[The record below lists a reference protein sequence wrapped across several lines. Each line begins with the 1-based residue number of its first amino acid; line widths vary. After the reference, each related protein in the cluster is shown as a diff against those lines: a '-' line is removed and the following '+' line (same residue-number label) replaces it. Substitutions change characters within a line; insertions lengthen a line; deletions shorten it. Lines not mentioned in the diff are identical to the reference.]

1 MAESSTR
8 RTLHS
13 AVGRASA
20 ARALFPTLLSH
31 LVSTG
36 TLFCRFR
43 RLIAILV
50 PLPADGLELD
60 PRVVHPVVEDPRQD
74 PDEAVGDDVK
84 VPQGEVTLVQLA
96 VHEDAIDELLH
107 RALAPGRAGIGQ
119 GRSEEHTSELQ
130 SR

>member
-8 RTLHS
+8 LTLHS

-20 ARALFPTLLSH
+20 ESALSPTLLSR

-50 PLPADGLELD
+50 PLLADGLELD

-74 PDEAVGDDVK
+74 PDEAVGDDVE
-84 VPQGEVTLVQLA
+84 VPQGEVALIQLA
-96 VHEDAIDELLH
+96 VHEDAVDELLD
-107 RALAPGRAGIGQ
+107 RPLDPCRGRVRQGAGRRPPCVAPP
-119 GRSEEHTSELQ
+119 
-130 SR
+130 